1 MQYDFVALIQQ
12 GDDPTDASSICTG
25 SLIASSTV
33 LTAGHCCF
41 TNSAG
46 SDSNDPVGYINTAF
60 QILLGAYTING
71 DEFTEAQTT
80 PLAQRSV
87 LLELNGSTTGCIY
100 SMGRKPWKLVR
111 LGWILWCP
119 KIG

>member
-1 MQYDFVALIQQ
+1 MRVAFALGASLQ
-12 GDDPTDASSICTG
+12 G
-25 SLIASSTV
+25 STV

-41 TNSAG
+41 TNSAD
-46 SDSNDPVGYINTAF
+46 SDANDPVGYINTAF

-87 LLELNGSTTGCIY
+87 LLELTDPTFVS
-100 SMGRKPWKLVR
+100 SERPSSS
-111 LGWILWCP
+111 
-119 KIG
+119 